1 MGLSAMRVSTPEQA
15 TESCSSARSSCSARQ
30 ARQARRSASRRQ
42 FNANT
47 SKKRTYSLFRQG
59 CMYYE
64 FLPGMWPGWAEL
76 KVRGNMRV
84 MAQARGEEGL
94 SSLLLFLD
102 SRLLGALGSSDP
114 QPKVASQLS
123 GPTPREQ
130 MGWPRSSGAISGQ
143 VAVEEK

>member
-64 FLPGMWPGWAEL
+64 FLPGMRPEWAEPL
-76 KVRGNMRV
+76 IKKFVELIHEHARLNLRGNMRDWLRV
-84 MAQARGEEGL
+84 
-94 SSLLLFLD
+94 
-102 SRLLGALGSSDP
+102 
-114 QPKVASQLS
+114 
-123 GPTPREQ
+123 
-130 MGWPRSSGAISGQ
+130 
-143 VAVEEK
+143 